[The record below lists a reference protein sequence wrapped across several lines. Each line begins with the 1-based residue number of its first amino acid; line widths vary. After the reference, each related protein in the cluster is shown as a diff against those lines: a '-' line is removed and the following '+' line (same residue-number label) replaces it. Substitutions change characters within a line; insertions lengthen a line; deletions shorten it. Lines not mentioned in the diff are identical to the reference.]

1 MKLEGFRTVV
11 CFQSASC
18 SEHAYFR
25 RKIATSAY
33 YDSIL
38 SIPASLLGGSLL
50 HLQHSCIKKV
60 KNSAFF
66 HALFF

>member
-1 MKLEGFRTVV
+1 MKLEGSRTVV

-38 SIPASLLGGSLL
+38 SIPASLLGGSLFIFATQL
-50 HLQHSCIKKV
+50 HKKS
-60 KNSAFF
+60 KK
-66 HALFF
+66 